1 MPDVTVIGAGLAGC
15 EAAWAL
21 AQRGVSVKLV
31 DMKPR
36 ARTAAHSADT
46 FAELV
51 CSNSLR
57 SNGLSNAVGLL
68 KAEMRLLG
76 SLTMEAAEI
85 SRVPAGSALAVDRT
99 KFSEYITERLSAHP
113 KIHIACEE
121 IEELPGLPA
130 IVATGPLT
138 GGALAEAIAKI
149 AKALSFF
156 DAAAPI
162 VSAESLDFLELF
174 AASRYGKGD
183 ADYLNSAMDEEQYF
197 AFTRALAGAEQVQ
210 LRGFENKEVFE
221 GCMPIET
228 LAQRGSLALAFGPL
242 RPVGLID
249 PKTGKRPFAVVQL
262 RREDLI
268 GESYNLVGFQ
278 TNLKFNEQKRV
289 FSMLPGLKN
298 AEFLRYGV
306 MHRNTFFESP
316 GFLGND
322 FQVLDKPGLYF
333 AGQITGVE
341 GYVESAASGLMAG
354 LQLARSLEVKEK
366 LILPGSTALGALA
379 RYVSSYAGAGGFQPM
394 HVNFGMIDPLDKRV
408 KGKKARYEAVSERA
422 LGILKGIIDSM

>member
-1 MPDVTVIGAGLAGC
+1 MHNATVIGAGLAGC

-21 AQRGVSVKLV
+21 AQRGFGVRLI
-31 DMKPR
+31 DMKPKG
-36 ARTAAHSADT
+36 RTAAHSADT

-68 KAEMRLLG
+68 KAEMRLFG
-76 SLTMEAAEI
+76 SLTMDAAEV
-85 SRVPAGSALAVDRT
+85 SRVPAGSALAVDRV
-99 KFSEYITERLSAHP
+99 KFSKYITERLIAHP
-113 KIHIACEE
+113 NIHIACEE
-121 IEELPGLPA
+121 IEDLPEAPA

-138 GGALAEAIAKI
+138 GGALAEAIGKI

-162 VSAESLDFLELF
+162 VSEESLDFSELF

-183 ADYLNSAMDEEQYF
+183 ADYLNSAMDEERYF
-197 AFTRALAGAEQVQ
+197 AFVRALAGAEQVS

-221 GCMPIET
+221 GCMPVET
-228 LAQRGSLALAFGPL
+228 LARRGPMALAFGPL
-242 RPVGLID
+242 RPVGLRD
-249 PKTGKRPFAVVQL
+249 PKTGNRPFAVVQL
-262 RREDLI
+262 RREDLA

-278 TNLKFNEQKRV
+278 TNLKYGEQQRV

-306 MHRNTFFESP
+306 MHRNTFFKSP
-316 GFLGND
+316 GFLGDD
-322 FQVLDKPGLYF
+322 FQAIERPGLYF

-341 GYVESAASGLMAG
+341 GYVESAASGLLAG
-354 LQLARSLEVKEK
+354 VQLARSLEGKEK
-366 LILPGSTALGALA
+366 LRLPGSTALGALA
-379 RYVSSYAGAGGFQPM
+379 RYISSYAGDYQPM

-408 KGKKARYEAVSERA
+408 KGKRARYEAVSERA
-422 LGILKGIIDSM
+422 LEVLKEILNK

>member
-1 MPDVTVIGAGLAGC
+1 MVTVIGAGLAGC

-21 AQRGVSVKLV
+21 AERGFAVKLI
-31 DMKPR
+31 DMKPG
-36 ARTAAHSADT
+36 AKSAAHSSDT

-57 SNGLSNAVGLL
+57 SNGLDNAVGLL

-76 SLTMEAAEI
+76 SLAMEAAEI
-85 SRVPAGSALAVDRT
+85 SRVPAGSALAVDRV
-99 KFSEYITERLSAHP
+99 KFSEYITERLREHP
-113 KIHIACEE
+113 NIDIVCEE
-121 IEELPGLPA
+121 LTELPGAPA

-138 GGALAEAIAKI
+138 GGALADSIAKI

-162 VSAESLDFLELF
+162 VSAESLDFNELF
-174 AASRYGKGD
+174 AQSRYDKGD
-183 ADYLNSAMDEEQYF
+183 ADYLNSAMDKEQYF
-197 AFTRALAGAEQVQ
+197 AFMRALISAEQVT
-210 LRGFENKEVFE
+210 LRGFEGKEVFE

-228 LAQRGSLALAFGPL
+228 LAKRGEMALAFGPL
-242 RPVGLID
+242 RPVGLRD

-262 RREDLI
+262 RREDLA

-316 GFLGND
+316 GFLGDD
-322 FQVLDKPGLYF
+322 FQVIERPGLYF

-341 GYVESAASGLMAG
+341 GYVESAANGLWLGLSLAAAIQGKNLPQPPETTAMGALLRHLQTPAKHFQPSNVQYGLMPELGERTRKESRKTRYA
-354 LQLARSLEVKEK
+354 ARGRAAFEAWRRE
-366 LILPGSTALGALA
+366 TACL
-379 RYVSSYAGAGGFQPM
+379 
-394 HVNFGMIDPLDKRV
+394 
-408 KGKKARYEAVSERA
+408 
-422 LGILKGIIDSM
+422 

>member
-1 MPDVTVIGAGLAGC
+1 MA
-15 EAAWAL
+15 E
-21 AQRGVSVKLV
+21 RGFSVKLI
-31 DMKPR
+31 DMKPK
-36 ARTAAHSADT
+36 AKTAAHSADT

-57 SNGLSNAVGLL
+57 SNGLDNAVGLL

-76 SLTMEAAEI
+76 SLTMQAAEI
-85 SRVPAGSALAVDRT
+85 SRVPAGSALAVDRVR
-99 KFSEYITERLSAHP
+99 FSEYITGRLTAHP
-113 KIHIACEE
+113 NIHIACEE
-121 IEELPGLPA
+121 LEELPEAPA

-138 GGALAEAIAKI
+138 GGALAAAIAKI

-162 VSAESLDFLELF
+162 VSAESLDFDELF

-197 AFTRALAGAEQVQ
+197 AFARALAGAEQVQ
-210 LRGFENKEVFE
+210 LRGFEGKEVFE
-221 GCMPIET
+221 GCMPIEA
-228 LAQRGSLALAFGPL
+228 LAKRGEMALAFGPL
-242 RPVGLID
+242 RPVGLRD

-262 RREDLI
+262 RREDLA

-298 AEFLRYGV
+298 ADFLRCGV
-306 MHRNTFFESP
+306 MHRNTFFHSP
-316 GFLGND
+316 GFLGDD
-322 FQVLDKPGLYF
+322 FQVIEKPGLYF

-341 GYVESAASGLMAG
+341 GYVESAASGLYAG
-354 LQLARSLEVKEK
+354 IQLARALEGKAR
-366 LILPGSTALGALA
+366 LSLPGTTALGALA
-379 RYVSSYAGAGGFQPM
+379 RYVSSYAGDFQPM
-394 HVNFGMIDPLDKRV
+394 HVNFGMIDPLDTRV
-408 KGKKARYEAVSERA
+408 KGKRARYEAVSARA
-422 LGILKGIIDSM
+422 LEVLKGIIESM